1 MATKSNKSS
10 CGKGPMLMVAIGA
23 PVKKKADTKAT
34 KKYNTGGD
42 VKDSRIKSATI
53 LSRSQRRGME
63 ENGLEDEYLTAKPT
77 KAAEPSKP
85 ARPKAVIPPEV
96 QAKRDAQ
103 FKKLMQKHT
112 APLK

>member
-1 MATKSNKSS
+1 MQMKKPA
-10 CGKGPMLMVAIGA
+10 M
-23 PVKKKADTKAT
+23 KKAAKPAA
-34 KKYNTGGD
+34 KKYNSGG
-42 VKDSRIKSATI
+42 VVPDSRIKSATI
-53 LSRSQRRGME
+53 LSRAHRKGME

-85 ARPKAVIPPEV
+85 ARPKAVVPPEV